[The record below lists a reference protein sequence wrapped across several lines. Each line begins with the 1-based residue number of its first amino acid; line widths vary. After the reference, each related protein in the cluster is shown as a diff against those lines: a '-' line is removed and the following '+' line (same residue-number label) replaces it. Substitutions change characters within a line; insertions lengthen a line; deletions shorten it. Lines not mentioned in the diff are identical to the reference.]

1 MLRNKALNQAL
12 ELGTIYVWGWY
23 LGLGG
28 SNTAD
33 LPHSIPQPKR
43 GALGDIPTCSVF
55 TAIRADG
62 SDLLVRN
69 LLSHQL
75 LFLIDMIQ
83 WRSYTGHT
91 QRSSKLKFCLMLIPS
106 NDVTKDDSKNSTFG
120 APLKKGN
127 NYIFNMKPPYLWN
140 LNWSQTQCEGLL
152 FLEYKWWY
160 FYTWLLKC
168 LARGCYNSKRGQMT
182 YATTIGQNMPIHVC
196 ANDTD

>member
-1 MLRNKALNQAL
+1 MRVVP
-12 ELGTIYVWGWY
+12 GTWWIKHSWPTPFNPSAKERSSWWHPYLFCFHSYQSGWKW
-23 LGLGG
+23 
-28 SNTAD
+28 S
-33 LPHSIPQPKR
+33 SCQE
-43 GALGDIPTCSVF
+43 F
-55 TAIRADG
+55 
-62 SDLLVRN
+62 N